1 MAPPTNA
8 YLAQE
13 VVPVDGAE
21 EGVPLHRRG
30 VVGAAAQ
37 PLARVLHQQ
46 LWGGEKMMGISFA
59 RSH

>member
-1 MAPPTNA
+1 MILDGATIYA
-8 YLAQE
+8 YLAEE

-21 EGVPLHRRG
+21 EGVALHRGG

-46 LWGGEKMMGISFA
+46 LQGGENIIS
-59 RSH
+59 